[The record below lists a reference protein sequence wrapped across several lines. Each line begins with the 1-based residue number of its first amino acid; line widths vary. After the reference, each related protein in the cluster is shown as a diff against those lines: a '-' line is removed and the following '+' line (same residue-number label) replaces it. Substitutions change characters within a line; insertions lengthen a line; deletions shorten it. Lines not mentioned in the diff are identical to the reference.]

1 MGGGG
6 NSAAN
11 NDNAYR
17 VDGGRE
23 RHAADDD
30 QQIAERQVEYVYVGH
45 VSHML
50 VPEEYQH
57 QRAVADGP
65 DDEYDGEQCGHD
77 VSLRPV
83 GVIVTDGRR
92 RRHTAAVVVRRVV
105 VVGRHGVHAV
115 RLHCNNIYP
124 AIGAVDARQT
134 IIIIFSPALVPFR
147 SSYYPLLL
155 ETTGRG
161 FCLGEVPTTASVFDI
176 ALENKNITI
185 FRHLFARRDYH

>member
-1 MGGGG
+1 MVFVNEPQVGHPPPPTLWGVIPP
-6 NSAAN
+6 AN

-45 VSHML
+45 VSHVL

-92 RRHTAAVVVRRVV
+92 RHTAAVVVRVV
-105 VVGRHGVHAV
+105 VVGHGVHAV
-115 RLHCNNIYP
+115 HDCTVI
-124 AIGAVDARQT
+124 
-134 IIIIFSPALVPFR
+134 
-147 SSYYPLLL
+147 
-155 ETTGRG
+155 
-161 FCLGEVPTTASVFDI
+161 
-176 ALENKNITI
+176 
-185 FRHLFARRDYH
+185 